1 MKPKNKFQQQ
11 IVEASKTLP
20 AITQQQVQWGY
31 DNAIEHVG
39 RRTEKGVITCTK
51 CGHSWQGAG
60 YLVSV
65 LTDCNCPNCKTKLAV
80 ETTKKRV
87 FDGKFYMTVI
97 TAHKGFQVVRSVM
110 ISCTAKIGEQ
120 TKYSHCEVMQ
130 RWIAPNGKHATFA
143 MLRQTMGMCYYDSW
157 IFGTSLELRNEN
169 SNNQYCVNVY
179 DKIYTGVVYPRQKLI
194 PKLKRTGY
202 KTALY
207 GQKPLDLF
215 RILLTDSK
223 AETLLKAGQPNLLK
237 RLLDMGWQRNI
248 DNYWA
253 SVRICIRNNYTI
265 EDATLWCDYI
275 DFLRFFGKDLHNAKY
290 VCPADLKAEHDRY
303 MKKKRE
309 WQERISKEEAKRKA
323 MENEAKYQELKSRFF
338 GIEFSDG
345 LIQVRVLESVE
356 EIMQEGDAL
365 HHCVFTNS
373 YHLKVDSIILSAC
386 INGQRVET
394 IEVSISQLQVL
405 QSRGLCNGNTK
416 YHERIIKLVNNNI
429 PLIQKRTAA

>member
-20 AITQQQVQWGY
+20 TITRQQIQWGY

-39 RRTEKGVITCTK
+39 RRTDKGITTCTK

-65 LTDCNCPNCKTKLAV
+65 LTDCTCPNCKTKLAV

-143 MLRQTMGMCYYDSW
+143 ILRQTMGTCYYDSW
-157 IFGTSLELRNEN
+157 IFGTPLELRSEN
-169 SNNQYCVNVY
+169 SNNKFYINVY
-179 DKIYTGVVYPRQKLI
+179 DKIYTGVIYPRQKLI
-194 PKLKRTGY
+194 PELKRTGY
-202 KTALY
+202 EKALY
-207 GQKPLDLF
+207 GQKPFDLF
-215 RILLTDSK
+215 RILLSDSK
-223 AETLLKAGQPNLLK
+223 AETLLKTGQTKLLK

-265 EDATLWCDYI
+265 KDATLWCDYI
-275 DFLRFFGKDLHNAKY
+275 YFLRFLGKDLHNAKY

-303 MKKKRE
+303 MQKKEKAEAR
-309 WQERISKEEAKRKA
+309 QELEKQLEKETEYRKA
-323 MENEAKYQELKSRFF
+323 KERFF
-338 GIEFSDG
+338 GLVFSDG
-345 LIQVRVLESVE
+345 LISIRVLESVA
-356 EIMQEGDAL
+356 EIVLEGKKMK
-365 HHCVFTNS
+365 HCVGS
-373 YHLKVDSIILSAC
+373 YHSKTDSLILSAC
-386 INGQRVET
+386 IDGKRIET
-394 IEVSISQLQVL
+394 IEISLSQLRVI
-405 QSRGLCNGNTK
+405 QSRGVCNNNTEF
-416 YHERIIKLVNNNI
+416 HERIIKLINNNI
-429 PLIQKRTAA
+429 PLIQQRIAA

>member
-20 AITQQQVQWGY
+20 TITQQQVQWGY

-39 RRTEKGVITCTK
+39 RRTDKGVITCTK

-65 LTDCNCPNCKTKLAV
+65 LTETNCPNCKTKLAV

-87 FDGKFYMTVI
+87 FDGKYYMTVI
-97 TAHKGFQVVRSVM
+97 TAHKGYQVVRSVM

-120 TKYSHCEVMQ
+120 TKYTHYEVMQ

-143 MLRQTMGMCYYDSW
+143 ILRQTMGTCYYDSW
-157 IFGTSLELRNEN
+157 IFGTRMELRNEN

-179 DKIYTGVVYPRQKLI
+179 DKIYTGVVYPRQRLI
-194 PKLKRTGY
+194 PELKRTGY

-215 RILLTDSK
+215 RVLLSDSR
-223 AETLLKAGQPNLLK
+223 AETLLKAGQINLLK
-237 RLLDMGWQRNI
+237 CLLDTGWQRNI

-265 EDATLWCDYI
+265 KDATLWCDYI
-275 DFLRFFGKDLHNAKY
+275 YFLRFFGKDLHNAKY
-290 VCPADLKAEHDRY
+290 VCPADPKAEHDRY
-303 MKKKRE
+303 MHKKAQADER
-309 WQERISKEEAKRKA
+309 QELEKQLEKEDEYRKA
-323 MENEAKYQELKSRFF
+323 KERFF
-338 GIEFSDG
+338 GLVISDG
-345 LIQVRVLESVE
+345 LISVRVLESVA
-356 EIMQEGDAL
+356 EIVMEGKAM
-365 HHCVFTNS
+365 HHCVGS
-373 YHLKVDSIILSAC
+373 YHSKTDSLILSAC
-386 INGQRVET
+386 IDGERVET
-394 IEVSISQLQVL
+394 IEISLSKLQVI
-405 QSRGLCNGNTK
+405 QSRGVCNTNTE

-429 PLIQKRTAA
+429 PLIEKLLAA